1 MVLPEIKE
9 IKNRRK
15 QMGLSI
21 RKFVNK
27 INDLYPNEE
36 DHLTVAWLHQVE
48 QTGGIKNPSYTK
60 IKQIFDMLESEEQ
73 VKQITAEELCI
84 PHKKFKKTSKSKVTM
99 EFCKIGTPILDV
111 HNIMMKHKI
120 SQMPVL
126 ENGFCLGMITSKT
139 VMDLTLEGNLAKIY
153 VDKKILDYNY
163 NTVNV
168 QAPLNS
174 IRRLLKHYDYL
185 LVEKEG
191 IIHGILV
198 RDDLINELK

>member
-120 SQMPVL
+120 S
-126 ENGFCLGMITSKT
+126 
-139 VMDLTLEGNLAKIY
+139 
-153 VDKKILDYNY
+153 LD
-163 NTVNV
+163 
-168 QAPLNS
+168 
-174 IRRLLKHYDYL
+174 RLYL
-185 LVEKEG
+185 LDFHQ
-191 IIHGILV
+191 IIYCTF
-198 RDDLINELK
+198 